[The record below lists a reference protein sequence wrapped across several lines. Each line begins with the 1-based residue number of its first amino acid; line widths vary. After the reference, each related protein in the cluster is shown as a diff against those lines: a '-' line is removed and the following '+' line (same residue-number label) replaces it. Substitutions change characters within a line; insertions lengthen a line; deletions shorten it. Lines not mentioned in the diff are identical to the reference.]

1 MEGIKLNDD
10 GERDH
15 ENDVMD
21 EDIEHPEPNVLEISE
36 K

>member
-1 MEGIKLNDD
+1 MEGIKLNDNR
-10 GERDH
+10 ERDH

-21 EDIEHPEPNVLEISE
+21 EDIEHPEPNVQEISE